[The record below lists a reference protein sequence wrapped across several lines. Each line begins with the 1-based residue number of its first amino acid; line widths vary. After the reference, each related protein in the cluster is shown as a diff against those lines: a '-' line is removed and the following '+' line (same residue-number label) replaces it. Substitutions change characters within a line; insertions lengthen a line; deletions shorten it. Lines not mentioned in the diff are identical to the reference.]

1 MGKPDGF
8 LTSPRVNPTRR
19 PVELR
24 LRDWKE
30 VYEPQADGEVRDQA
44 GRCMDCGIPFC
55 HQGCPLGNLIP
66 EWNDLVYRGRFA
78 TALER
83 LHHTNNFPEF
93 TGRLCPAPCESACV
107 VAISTDAVS
116 IERTEYEIIEHGWA
130 DGLVV
135 PEVPTVRLNLSV
147 AVVGSGPAGLAA
159 AQQLARAG
167 YDVTVYERDH
177 AIGGLLRFGIPEFKM
192 EKDVLDRR
200 LAQMSAE
207 GVVFEAGVRVGEG
220 GDVTLES
227 LRHEHNAVVLTI
239 GSTIP
244 RDVPVPGRQAQGIHP
259 AMEYLKPANIAARGG
274 EGSPISAL
282 GRHVLI
288 LGGGDTGA
296 DCLGTAH
303 RQGAASVTQLELL
316 DKPPASRP
324 ASAPWPTMPM
334 LYKVTSAHE
343 EGGERRYALRTKEF
357 EVDPSGRV
365 SGVVAERLEYH
376 QDGTT
381 KVVGEERIVADLVL
395 IAAGFVGPEVLD
407 LPLVPTN
414 QRGNIEVS
422 PEWLAI
428 PGSGPLAPVFAAG
441 DAARGQSL
449 IVWAIAEG
457 RSAAAAVH
465 RHLSPT
471 AEALPSPVAPY
482 SVSWS
487 GSLR

>member
-8 LTSPRVNPTRR
+8 LTIPRRNPTRR
-19 PVELR
+19 AVPVR

-30 VYEPQADGEVRDQA
+30 VYEPQSEQEVRDQA
-44 GRCMDCGIPFC
+44 ARCMDCGIPFC

-66 EWNDLVYRGRFA
+66 EWNDLVYRGQFA

-107 VAISTDAVS
+107 VAISTDPVS
-116 IERTEYEIIEHGWA
+116 IERTEYEIIERGWQE
-130 DGLVV
+130 GLVEAE
-135 PEVPTVRLNLSV
+135 PAHIRWGMSV
-147 AVVGSGPAGLAA
+147 GVIGSGPAGLAA
-159 AQQLARAG
+159 AQQLSRAG
-167 YDVTVYERDH
+167 YDVTVYERDD

-207 GVVFEAGVRVGEG
+207 GVVFETGVRVGSD
-220 GDVTLES
+220 GDVTLEE
-227 LRHEHNAVVLTI
+227 LRQRHAAVILAI
-239 GSTIP
+239 GSTRP
-244 RDVPVPGRQAQGIHP
+244 RDVDVPGRHAAGIYP
-259 AMEYLKPANIAARGG
+259 AMTYLKPANIAARGG
-274 EGSPISAL
+274 APSPISAQ

-316 DKPPASRP
+316 DQPPAERP
-324 ASAPWPTMPM
+324 ATAPWPTMPI

-343 EGGERRYALRTKEF
+343 EGGERRYALRTREF
-357 EVDPSGRV
+357 VVDSSGRV
-365 SGVVAERLEYH
+365 SAVVADQLRYLA
-376 QDGTT
+376 DGTSE
-381 KVVGEERIVADLVL
+381 VVGEETFAVDLVL
-395 IAAGFVGPEVLD
+395 IAAGFLGPELAT
-407 LPLVPTN
+407 LPDVPQTP
-414 QRGNIEVS
+414 RGNIEVS
-422 PEWLAI
+422 TAWLAV
-428 PGSGPLAPVFAAG
+428 PREGALAPVYAAG

-457 RSAAAAVH
+457 RSVAAAVH
-465 RHLSPT
+465 EDLHPEAESLPAPVSPNS
-471 AEALPSPVAPY
+471 A
-482 SVSWS
+482 SWI